1 MFNEMIFSVVLVA
14 LIEVLLCER
23 IEQALTL
30 IDEKGSE
37 LVVVFRPEVVE
48 NPLDD
53 EDRSGGI
60 EL

>member
-1 MFNEMIFSVVLVA
+1 MA